1 MPKFEYGVENL
12 GTPTGDRASL
22 EQIAKEINLRE
33 RQAYIA
39 KIITPIFK
47 SLFLYL
53 LNTSNPTILFSPV
66 NSYK

>member
-22 EQIAKEINLRE
+22 EQRAKEINLRE

-39 KIITPIFK
+39 KK
-47 SLFLYL
+47 KAH
-53 LNTSNPTILFSPV
+53 NPDWEPKEEDLI
-66 NSYK
+66 KI